1 MELRELVK
9 SIVDGSVNKARE
21 FTQVAL
27 DEGIDPKRII
37 EEGYTKGM
45 NQIGDQFE
53 RQEVYLPELIFATK
67 AMQAGMEIL
76 EPRLLS
82 SHAKPLGKVVL
93 GTVKGDQHDIG
104 IKLVGLVLK
113 GAGFEVTHLGVD
125 VPPERFVEASRGDIQ
140 IVGMSALLGTTM
152 TNMKLTIEALEQA
165 GLKHKVRTII
175 GGAIVTQAF
184 ANKIGA
190 DAYASNAFAAI
201 KKAKKLLKR

>member
-1 MELRELVK
+1 MELTELVK
-9 SIVDGSVNKARE
+9 SIVDGSANKARE

-27 DEGIDPKRII
+27 DEGIDPKKII

-45 NQIGDQFE
+45 NEIGDQFE
-53 RQEVYLPELIFATK
+53 RHEVYLPELIFAAK

-82 SHAKPLGKVVL
+82 SYTKPLGKVVL

-113 GAGFEVTHLGVD
+113 GAGFEVTRLGVD
-125 VPPERFVEASRGDIQ
+125 VPPERFVEASRGEIQ

-165 GLKHKVRTII
+165 DLKHKVKTII
-175 GGAIVTQAF
+175 GGAIVTEAF

-201 KKAKKLLKR
+201 KKVKELLKQ

>member
-9 SIVDGSVNKARE
+9 SIVEGSVDKVRE
-21 FTQVAL
+21 FTQLAL
-27 DEGIDPKRII
+27 EEGIDPKRVI
-37 EEGYTKGM
+37 EEGFTKGM
-45 NQIGDQFE
+45 NEIGDQFE
-53 RQEVYLPELIFATK
+53 RQEVYLPELIFAAK

-82 SHAKPLGKVVL
+82 SNAKTLGKVVL
-93 GTVKGDQHDIG
+93 GTVEGDQHDIG
-104 IKLVGLVLK
+104 IKLVCLVLK

-125 VPPERFVEASRGDIQ
+125 VSPERFVEASRGDIQ

-152 TNMKLTIEALEQA
+152 VNMKLTIEALEQA
-165 GLKHKVRTII
+165 DLKHKVRTII

-201 KKAKKLLKR
+201 KKVKELLKR